1 MGFVTQPTLE
11 LAGTVARG
19 SLFPSKTAAETFQFL
34 KLPSFPIP
42 DLHPSETKGR
52 RQAAQAA
59 PVEKKMDRRSGSKRK
74 EARTA
79 AGSGSSGGDRITAL
93 PLELRAQIASLLSFD
108 ETVRLTVLSRA
119 WRHIHLH
126 TPVVEIY
133 LNAFLSFRDIYFDE
147 AQSVRGLLDEDSI
160 LAVRVALGRRALE
173 ASSSK
178 VDTLR
183 LVSDIDDPR
192 MRRHAARIIALA
204 DARVIRFLAP
214 FVVRGADERNAW
226 TLDLPPAAR
235 ELEVVTR
242 MHLAPAI
249 AGPGAAALRK
259 LRLDYAVL
267 GEWPRLPSLVSLDLN
282 SVTVEAPFAPGAW
295 CPLLDEL
302 DLFCC
307 QFRQARVDIRLPR
320 LRFLDLD
327 SVDVAPRGRATEAPY
342 GVITIDA
349 PELIEFDMNS
359 AAGGTTDY
367 KSFTLRAPRLRLL
380 CWRNQYAE
388 RMVIDVGRPGS
399 VKLGGI
405 RLMSIYSRGMM
416 YYREQMMRMLQG
428 LLPNIPPENLDD
440 VAE

>member
-1 MGFVTQPTLE
+1 
-11 LAGTVARG
+11 
-19 SLFPSKTAAETFQFL
+19 
-34 KLPSFPIP
+34 
-42 DLHPSETKGR
+42 
-52 RQAAQAA
+52 
-59 PVEKKMDRRSGSKRK
+59 MDRRSGSKRK

-79 AGSGSSGGDRITAL
+79 AGSGSGSSGDRITAL
-93 PLELRAQIASLLSFD
+93 PLELRAHIASLLSFD
-108 ETVRLTVLSRA
+108 ETVQLTVLSRP

-126 TPVVEIY
+126 TPVVKIY
-133 LNAFLSFRDIYFDE
+133 LNAFLSFPDIYFDE

-173 ASSSK
+173 PSSSK

-183 LVSDIDDPR
+183 LVSDIDDHR
-192 MRRHAARIIALA
+192 MRRHAARIVALA
-204 DARVIRFLAP
+204 DARVIRFLSP
-214 FVVRGADERNAW
+214 FVVRDADARNAW
-226 TLDLPPAAR
+226 SLDLPPAAR

-242 MHLAPAI
+242 SHLAPAI

-267 GEWPRLPSLVSLDLN
+267 SEWPRLPCLVSLDLN

-302 DLFCC
+302 DMFCC
-307 QFRQARVDIRLPR
+307 EIRHARVDIRLPR
-320 LRFLDLD
+320 LRFLDMD
-327 SVDVAPRGRATEAPY
+327 SVDVAPRAFAIEAPY

-349 PELIEFDMNS
+349 PELIQFEIDC

-380 CWRNQYAE
+380 GWRNQYSE

-399 VKLGGI
+399 VKFGAITLK
-405 RLMSIYSRGMM
+405 SIYSRGMM

-428 LLPNIPPENLDD
+428 LLPSIAPENLDD
-440 VAE
+440 VAKSGTAHMQSIDFDSLVFLPLHLNYVGSLICAGCPIDAGLI